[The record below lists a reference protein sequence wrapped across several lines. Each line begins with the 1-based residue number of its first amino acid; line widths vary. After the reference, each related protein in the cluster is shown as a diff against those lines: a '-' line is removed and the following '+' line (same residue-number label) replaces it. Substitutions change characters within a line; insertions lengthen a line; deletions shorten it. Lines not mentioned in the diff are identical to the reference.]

1 MVKFIEETYI
11 LFPPHLFNNVQLY
24 RDLYVYFKNSS
35 EGIENFQE
43 FLQKTDQEIFKK
55 IFDHEKIKKG
65 SFLGKIKPIYENLKQ
80 GDKFNIGLLKY
91 FSSNL
96 SEVSDIKYLLNRINN

>member
-24 RDLYVYFKNSS
+24 RDLYVYFKTSS
-35 EGIENFQE
+35 EGIENFQD

-55 IFDHEKIKKG
+55 IFDHEKVKKG
-65 SFLGKIKPIYENLKQ
+65 SFLGKIKPIY
-80 GDKFNIGLLKY
+80 
-91 FSSNL
+91 
-96 SEVSDIKYLLNRINN
+96 